1 MPNNANIDERV
12 VEMRIDN
19 RQFVDGAEKTISIL
33 DRLKEALTFKK
44 AGDGFAEVQNAANKV
59 DLSGMATNIEKI
71 SSRFSDMGIVG
82 QRVIQNLTDSVY
94 GFVKNTITGL
104 TIDPVQQGFGKYE
117 EILQKT
123 QVIMSATMNEDIPAR
138 FGSQLEYVEHELE
151 MAAWYTDETSA
162 SLTDI
167 VSNVSKFTNVGVP
180 LQDALYDMQGIANWG
195 WSAGASVQEMS
206 RAMYNLSQAMSV
218 GSVKLMDWRSIENA
232 NMGTLEFKQTAIDTA
247 VALGTLIDVGD
258 GLYQTLEGNAVSAKN
273 FNDAL
278 KDEWFTADVLEQT
291 LRIYGDYSRRLGEVM
306 NDMGLSDA
314 GLAASDVMDAI
325 DGVVEAV
332 EKGSTVDEALA
343 AWQEE
348 LSSSFTEDT
357 LPSIDQLRY
366 AFQLLTGD
374 EDALAE
380 HAKAVGGEWEK
391 LSKEQFELAK
401 RAFLMGQEYKTFGD
415 VVDATKDAVST
426 GWMKTFKLIIGN
438 AEEAKEFWTEVGGV
452 FYDIFAASAARRNA
466 ILKWWNTAE
475 DGLESGR
482 DALLRL
488 TDDYP
493 SALGNLLRAVES
505 FVKPITTAF
514 NNIFSWGAAKEAGAR
529 LRELT
534 YRIRDFLGNLSL
546 TESAQRGMT
555 NFFSA
560 IFRGVKRVLQVLK
573 PVTSF
578 IGSMI
583 VTIKDAI
590 NLFFESF
597 DNESGKFDKSRFLSG
612 LPDIFKN
619 VSENVSKAWNGL
631 KKFFSSFSDVPIV
644 RSVFGFIASAFSY
657 IADSGKTIID
667 YLTTAKEGLEDA
679 ESPVQ
684 KIKDWFSKIW
694 DYVKNIDISTDA
706 LREGF
711 GKVGEVVQTL
721 YSGLT
726 GDEGDFKERI
736 KAMLDTAIQAIKE
749 KLSEIS
755 FSDIMEGARLGIM
768 GYTAIQFAQFVTSF
782 KKTADSFKSI
792 PEAITG
798 TFESLSK
805 TIESY
810 GKAQNATTMLKMAG
824 AILMVA
830 AAILVLSKIPDDK
843 FAAIAVTLAFFFTVL
858 SKIAKSISSTKNF
871 ADNKNNLFVK
881 ILPDWAAGLIAA
893 AAILGVA
900 AYALAKL
907 SNIEPTNL
915 VKGFIAIVGVLIAAV
930 ISLAFLSN
938 RLDKDTNVKALGK
951 LIAIAAII
959 SATGKAFERVKD
971 LSWGQILAAAFG
983 LAMVISA
990 VALVMYT
997 AKDLSAGNGV
1007 GAILT
1012 LLSVVIVLNGMIPVF
1027 MLFSSFN
1034 WEQFGIVMLSVIIV
1048 VGAIA
1053 GLMFVIS
1060 KVGAGGALKGAAAML
1075 VVGASFVLF
1084 SIALGI
1090 AAPAI
1095 LAFGSA
1101 IVALMNIFA
1110 ATTDIFPKLLM
1121 LAAFGV
1127 ALIPLGIGLEYIA
1140 KAVLI
1145 FSAALLVGSVA
1156 FGIFGV
1162 ALLAIASGITM
1173 LTAVLL
1179 PFGSVLIEFCNM
1191 IAENG
1196 KILVGIVSTIIL
1208 SVLTAI
1214 LMHKVKIAYSVV
1226 AVILAVVGAIVENG
1240 PAILQSLA
1248 QILEQVLLFL
1258 YQLIPMLI
1266 KFLVASVI
1274 FIINGVADTLRANK
1288 AALISAIENLISV
1301 ILELVVETFF
1311 RMIGDLFGGLWSLIA
1326 GLFGEDDGSVGRE
1339 ISNWLAGIGEGA
1351 SGIINKVFGGEE
1363 REAAKAGGEGIVGS
1377 LTEGVQSASEQVPGV
1392 LQECLVDPVDTA
1404 ATEAGD
1410 AAAAEGE
1417 NVLSKFAQAAGL
1429 SAPGVTEQM
1438 GAMFG
1443 NVAESADMSD
1453 QGATYGSNFI
1463 TSIGN
1468 AAIQEGPWLN
1478 DTLAQLAAN
1487 GSAAFSNTWQINSP
1501 SKVGERLGRFW
1512 DLGVVKGLEGGSGD
1526 IDDTSNSMANRMNE
1540 AMQTAMANIALLSQE
1555 DFSISPVITPVVDM
1569 TNVES
1574 ASQRASELFSNQGQ
1588 GSGRTGN
1595 ISRNMASAEA
1605 AASNMQ
1611 AASEVNNISQDQIT
1625 VNVYGT
1631 DNMDEQ
1637 ALADLVIQ
1645 QLMDNLARKGA
1656 SLG

>member
-104 TIDPVQQGFGKYE
+104 TIDPVQQGFSKYE
-117 EILQKT
+117 DILRNT
-123 QVIMSATMNEDIPAR
+123 QTIMSATMNEEIPAR
-138 FGSQLEYVEHELE
+138 FGSQLDYVEHELE

-247 VALGTLIDVGD
+247 VALGTLKKAGD
-258 GLYQTLEGNAVSAKN
+258 GVYKTLEGNVVTAKN

-278 KDEWFTADVLEQT
+278 KDEWFSADVLEQT

-306 NDMGLSDA
+306 NDLGMSDA
-314 GLAASDVMDAI
+314 GLAASDVMGAVDKVAA
-325 DGVVEAV
+325 AV
-332 EKGSTVDEALA
+332 EKGATVDEALA

-348 LSSSFTEDT
+348 LSSYFTEET
-357 LPSIDQLRY
+357 LPSIERLRY
-366 AFQLLTGD
+366 AYQLLTGD
-374 EDALAE
+374 EDALAK
-380 HAKAVGGEWEK
+380 HAAAMGEEWEK
-391 LSKEQFELAK
+391 LTKEQFELSK

-415 VVDATKDAVST
+415 VIDATKDAVST
-426 GWMKTFKLIIGN
+426 GWMKTFQLIIGN
-438 AEEAKEFWTEVGGV
+438 AEEAKEFWTEVGGI

-466 ILKWWNTAE
+466 ILKWWNTTSE
-475 DGLESGR
+475 GIESGR
-482 DALLRL
+482 DALLKL

-493 SALGNLLRAVES
+493 SALGNLLRAIKSYVE
-505 FVKPITTAF
+505 PITNAF
-514 NNIFSWGAAKEAGAR
+514 ESIFSWGAAEKAGAK

-534 YRIRDFLGNLSL
+534 YRVRDFMAKLELS
-546 TESAQRGMT
+546 ESAQEGMT
-555 NFFSA
+555 NFFKS
-560 IFRGVKRVLQVLK
+560 IFYGAKKVLGVFKPFLK
-573 PVTSF
+573 F
-578 IGSMI
+578 IGTAI
-583 VTIKDAI
+583 VTVRDFV

-597 DNESGKFDKSRFLSG
+597 ASGKFDKQHFLSG
-612 LPDIFKN
+612 LPDVFKN
-619 VSENVSKAWNGL
+619 IGDNVKAAWEGIKSFIDSIKDIPIVGTVFKFIKDSIGTIGSKLGEIIGKVKDTNVDVSKLEGPL
-631 KKFFSSFSDVPIV
+631 
-644 RSVFGFIASAFSY
+644 
-657 IADSGKTIID
+657 
-667 YLTTAKEGLEDA
+667 AKIQEF
-679 ESPVQ
+679 
-684 KIKDWFSKIW
+684 FSKIW
-694 DYVKNIDISTDA
+694 DYASNINIDTATLKEAFGKIGDIISTVYEGLSGDA
-706 LREGF
+706 
-711 GKVGEVVQTL
+711 
-721 YSGLT
+721 SS
-726 GDEGDFKERI
+726 FKDRI
-736 KAMLDTAIQAIKE
+736 KLMLQTAIQAVKE
-749 KLSEIS
+749 TLSEIS

-768 GYTAIQFAQFVTSF
+768 GYTAIQFAEFVASF
-782 KKTADSFKSI
+782 KEAADSFKSI

-810 GKAQNATTMLKMAG
+810 GKAQNATSMLKMAG

-830 AAILVLSKIPDDK
+830 GAILALSMIPEDK
-843 FAAIAVTLAFFFTVL
+843 FAAIAVTLAFFFVVL
-858 SKIAKSISSTKNF
+858 SKIAKSLSSSKNF

-881 ILPDWAAGLIAA
+881 VIPDFAASIIAVAILLAVVAATLIKLKDLGWPEIAKGLTVIAAGLLIGVFAIAA
-893 AAILGVA
+893 LSKYMDKGV
-900 AYALAKL
+900 
-907 SNIEPTNL
+907 
-915 VKGFIAIVGVLIAAV
+915 
-930 ISLAFLSN
+930 
-938 RLDKDTNVKALGK
+938 DVKALGK
-951 LIAIAAII
+951 LITVAFVINAV
-959 SATGKAFERVKD
+959 GKAFERVKD
-971 LSWGQILAAAFG
+971 LNAGQILAATVGFAAVLGVIVG
-983 LAMVISA
+983 LMAVIKG
-990 VALVMYT
+990 VDT
-997 AKDLSAGNGV
+997 ANGV
-1007 GAILT
+1007 GA
-1012 LLSVVIVLNGMIPVF
+1012 
-1027 MLFSSFN
+1027 
-1034 WEQFGIVMLSVIIV
+1034 MLSLVAIAITMTALIPPFMVFASFDWDSVMKVLV
-1048 VGAIA
+1048 VVLVVAAAVSTIMGVLAFAGSKGAI
-1053 GLMFVIS
+1053 
-1060 KVGAGGALKGAAAML
+1060 KGAAAL
-1075 VVGASFVLF
+1075 VVVGAAMVLF
-1084 SIALGI
+1084 STALLIAS
-1090 AAPAI
+1090 PAI
-1095 LAFGSA
+1095 IAFVGA
-1101 IVALMNIFA
+1101 IVAVMNVIAGVENIFQ
-1110 ATTDIFPKLLM
+1110 KLFL
-1121 LAAFGV
+1121 LAALGV
-1127 ALIPLGIGLEYIA
+1127 ALIPLGIGLQAVAVGALEFSA
-1140 KAVLI
+1140 AVLIAAVGFGI
-1145 FSAALLVGSVA
+1145 FSAALL
-1156 FGIFGV
+1156 
-1162 ALLAIASGITM
+1162 AIASAIGI
-1173 LTAVLL
+1173 LTAVLI
-1179 PFGSVLIEFCNM
+1179 PFGTVLIDFCNM

-1196 KILVGIVSTIIL
+1196 QVLVGVISTIIL
-1208 SVLTAI
+1208 AVLTSI
-1214 LMHKVKIAYSVV
+1214 LMSKANIAYSVV

-1301 ILELVVETFF
+1301 ILELVVETFL
-1311 RMIGDLFGGLWSLIA
+1311 RMIGDLLGGLWSLIA
-1326 GLFGEDDGSVGRE
+1326 GIFGEDDGSVGRE
-1339 ISNWLAGIGEGA
+1339 ISNWFASIGEGA

-1404 ATEAGD
+1404 STEAGD
-1410 AAAAEGE
+1410 AAASGGE

-1438 GAMFG
+1438 GTMFG

-1453 QGATYGSNFI
+1453 RGATYGSNFI

-1468 AAIQEGPWLN
+1468 AAIEEGPWLN

-1574 ASQRASELFSNQGQ
+1574 ASQRASEMFSNQGS

-1631 DNMDEQ
+1631 ESMDEQ
-1637 ALADLVIQ
+1637 TLADLVIQ
-1645 QLMDNLARKGA
+1645 QLMDNLSRKGA

>member
-33 DRLKEALTFKK
+33 DRLKEALSFKK

-59 DLSGMATNIEKI
+59 DLSGMASDIEKI

-104 TIDPVQQGFGKYE
+104 TIDPVQQGFSKYE
-117 EILQKT
+117 DILRNT
-123 QVIMSATMNEDIPAR
+123 QTIMSATMNEEIPAR
-138 FGSQLEYVEHELE
+138 FGSQLDYVEHELE

-247 VALGTLIDVGD
+247 VALGTLKKAGD
-258 GLYQTLEGNAVSAKN
+258 GVYKTLEGNVVTAKN

-278 KDEWFTADVLEQT
+278 KDEWFSADVLEQT

-306 NDMGLSDA
+306 NDLGMSDA
-314 GLAASDVMDAI
+314 GLAASDVMGAVDKVAA
-325 DGVVEAV
+325 AV
-332 EKGSTVDEALA
+332 EKGATVDEALA

-348 LSSSFTEDT
+348 LSSYFTEET
-357 LPSIDQLRY
+357 LPSIERLRY
-366 AFQLLTGD
+366 AYQLLTGD
-374 EDALAE
+374 EDALAK
-380 HAKAVGGEWEK
+380 HAAAMGEEWEK
-391 LSKEQFELAK
+391 LTKEQFELSK

-415 VVDATKDAVST
+415 VIDATKDAVST
-426 GWMKTFKLIIGN
+426 GWMKTFQLIIGN
-438 AEEAKEFWTEVGGV
+438 AEEAKEFWTEVGGI

-466 ILKWWNTAE
+466 ILKWWNTTSE
-475 DGLESGR
+475 GIESGR
-482 DALLRL
+482 DALLKL

-493 SALGNLLRAVES
+493 SALGNLLRAIKSYVE
-505 FVKPITTAF
+505 PITNAF
-514 NNIFSWGAAKEAGAR
+514 ESIFSWGAAEKAGAK

-534 YRIRDFLGNLSL
+534 YRVRDFMAKLELS
-546 TESAQRGMT
+546 ESAQEGMT
-555 NFFSA
+555 NFFKS
-560 IFRGVKRVLQVLK
+560 IFYGAKKVLGVFKPFLK
-573 PVTSF
+573 F
-578 IGSMI
+578 IGTAI
-583 VTIKDAI
+583 VTVRDFV

-597 DNESGKFDKSRFLSG
+597 ASGKFDKQHFLSG
-612 LPDIFKN
+612 LPDVFKN
-619 VSENVSKAWNGL
+619 IGDNVKAAWEGIKSFIDSIKDIPIVGTVFKFIKDSIGTIGSKLGEIIGKVKDTNVDVSKLEGPL
-631 KKFFSSFSDVPIV
+631 
-644 RSVFGFIASAFSY
+644 
-657 IADSGKTIID
+657 
-667 YLTTAKEGLEDA
+667 AKIQEF
-679 ESPVQ
+679 
-684 KIKDWFSKIW
+684 FSKIW
-694 DYVKNIDISTDA
+694 DYASNINIDTATLKEAFGKIGDIISTVYEGLSGDA
-706 LREGF
+706 
-711 GKVGEVVQTL
+711 
-721 YSGLT
+721 SS
-726 GDEGDFKERI
+726 FKDRI
-736 KAMLDTAIQAIKE
+736 KLMLQTAIQAVKE
-749 KLSEIS
+749 TLSEIS

-768 GYTAIQFAQFVTSF
+768 GYTAIQFAEFVASF
-782 KKTADSFKSI
+782 KEAADSFKSI

-1574 ASQRASELFSNQGQ
+1574 ASQRASEMFSNQGS

-1631 DNMDEQ
+1631 ESMDEQ
-1637 ALADLVIQ
+1637 TLADLVIQ
-1645 QLMDNLARKGA
+1645 QLMDNLSRKGA